1 MAQNPDIRWRQRF
14 ENFKQALAQL
24 LAAAELARAR
34 KLSKLEQQ
42 GLIQAF
48 EFTHEMAWNTLKDFL
63 ARRGPTARIYGSRDA
78 TREAFAADLIDDG
91 DVWMKMLESR
101 NATTHI
107 YDEAT
112 ADSIAQEI
120 LIRYV
125 AEFEKLRDT
134 LNKIEE
140 KQSE

>member
-1 MAQNPDIRWRQRF
+1 MAQNPDVRWRQRF
-14 ENFKQALAQL
+14 ANFKQALAQL

-48 EFTHEMAWNTLKDFL
+48 EFTHELGWNTLKDFL
-63 ARRGPTARIYGSRDA
+63 ARRGHTAPIYGARDA

-91 DVWMKMLESR
+91 EVWMKMLASR
-101 NATTHI
+101 NATTHT

-112 ADSIAQEI
+112 ADSIAQDI
-120 LIRYV
+120 LTWYV

-134 LNKIEE
+134 LNKLGEDE
-140 KQSE
+140 DG